1 MIKGFK
7 NMSLFQRDRYTMRWP
22 KKIIRDSLT
31 VFLLALFI
39 RTIYSIFFVESEYL
53 STEDQAHY
61 IQLAN
66 FFSTTGFLGVD
77 TSRMPGYPLFI
88 SSIYTVF
95 GESLWNVI
103 SIQILLDSASCVVI
117 ALMAKSLFGKG
128 FWIAGMLSV
137 INLNMII
144 LSTSLLTDTLF
155 LFLFILFI
163 FSLLQ
168 YLQSERTRWLTLLV
182 LFISLATLV
191 RPSSYYLLPILLIG
205 LVSWRLWHRDT
216 ILKIGALTV
225 LYLVIAGVLLGSIHQ
240 RNYQQYGSTALVSQT
255 GTHLLGW
262 VVPATYQYSGQGS
275 YQEGQQLAREGLA
288 SALQHD
294 QLEELPS
301 NPFDGSSYQTNVGKD
316 ILFELGFLNVLK
328 AWVVGSTIN
337 MLAPS
342 VAYAPALR
350 AMEHPSFY
358 ETKGSGIVEKIFNY
372 IKNSSGLLYLS
383 ILAAGTIISVVFTML
398 ALVGAFK
405 MTLEFPPVTVITLL
419 ILVGYFLAITGPIIG
434 VKYRLPIE
442 PILILFATYF
452 LNAVGKKP

>member
-1 MIKGFK
+1 M
-7 NMSLFQRDRYTMRWP
+7 DR
-22 KKIIRDSLT
+22 KIVKDVTFL
-31 VFLLALFI
+31 FLLALLVRVSYAI
-39 RTIYSIFFVESEYL
+39 LFVEIEYL
-53 STEDQAHY
+53 LSEDQMGY
-61 IQLAN
+61 IQLAQQ
-66 FFSTTGFLGVD
+66 FPESGFLGM
-77 TSRMPGYPLFI
+77 TSERVPGYPLFI

-128 FWIAGMLSV
+128 FWIAGVLSV

-144 LSTSLLTDTLF
+144 LSASLLTDTLF

-168 YLQSERTRWLTLLV
+168 YLQNERTSWLILLV

-205 LVSWRLWHRDT
+205 LVVWRLWHRDT
-216 ILKIGALTV
+216 ILKIGKLV
-225 LYLVIAGVLLGSIHQ
+225 ILYLVIIGVLLGGIHQ

-262 VVPATYQYSGQGS
+262 IVPATYQYSGQGS
-275 YQEGQQLAREGLA
+275 YQEGQQLARERLA
-288 SALQHD
+288 SALQRD
-294 QLEELPS
+294 QLETLSS
-301 NPFDGSSYQTNVGKD
+301 NPFESSSYQANVGKD
-316 ILFELGFLNVLK
+316 VLFELGFLNVLK

-337 MLAPS
+337 LLAPS

-358 ETKGSGIVEKIFNY
+358 ETEGNGIVEKLFNY
-372 IKNSSGLLYLS
+372 IKNSSGFLYLS
-383 ILAAGTIISVVFTML
+383 ILAIGTIISVIFTML
-398 ALVGAFK
+398 ALAGVFK
-405 MTLEFPPVTVITLL
+405 MISALPPITVTTLL
-419 ILVGYFLAITGPIIG
+419 LLVSYFFIITGPIIG

-442 PILILFATYF
+442 PILTLFATYF
-452 LNAVGKKP
+452 LNRIYRKKPH

>member
-1 MIKGFK
+1 M
-7 NMSLFQRDRYTMRWP
+7 DR
-22 KKIIRDSLT
+22 KIVKDVTFL
-31 VFLLALFI
+31 FLLALLVRVSYAI
-39 RTIYSIFFVESEYL
+39 LFVEIEYL
-53 STEDQAHY
+53 LSEDQMGY
-61 IQLAN
+61 IQLAQQ
-66 FFSTTGFLGVD
+66 FPESGFLGM
-77 TSRMPGYPLFI
+77 TSERVPGYPLFI

-128 FWIAGMLSV
+128 FWIAGVLSV

-144 LSTSLLTDTLF
+144 LSASLLTDTLF

-168 YLQSERTRWLTLLV
+168 YLQNERTSWFILLV

-191 RPSSYYLLPILLIG
+191 RPSSYYLLLILLIG

-216 ILKIGALTV
+216 ILKIGTLAV
-225 LYLVIAGVLLGSIHQ
+225 FYVVIVGVLLGGIHQ

-255 GTHLLGW
+255 GVHLLGW

-275 YQEGQQLAREGLA
+275 YQEGQQLARKRLA
-288 SALQHD
+288 LALQRD
-294 QLEELPS
+294 QLETLSP
-301 NPFDGSSYQTNVGKD
+301 NPFESSLYQANVGKD
-316 ILFELGFLNVLK
+316 VLFELGSLNMLK
-328 AWVVGSTIN
+328 AWVAGSTIN
-337 MLAPS
+337 LLAPS

-358 ETKGSGIVEKIFNY
+358 ETEGSGIVEKLFNY

-383 ILAAGTIISVVFTML
+383 ILAVGTIISIIFTML
-398 ALVGAFK
+398 ALIGVFK
-405 MTLEFPPVTVITLL
+405 MISVLPPITVTTLL
-419 ILVGYFLAITGPIIG
+419 LLVEYFLVITGPIIG

-442 PILILFATYF
+442 PILTLFVTYF
-452 LNAVGKKP
+452 FVGASLLKKS

>member
-1 MIKGFK
+1 MVRKIEKDVTL
-7 NMSLFQRDRYTMRWP
+7 LF
-22 KKIIRDSLT
+22 L
-31 VFLLALFI
+31 VALLVRVGYAL
-39 RTIYSIFFVESEYL
+39 FFVEPEYFL
-53 STEDQAHY
+53 TEDQALY
-61 IQLAN
+61 IQLAQQLPG
-66 FFSTTGFLGVD
+66 SGLLGIPSERV
-77 TSRMPGYPLFI
+77 PGYPLFI
-88 SSIYTVF
+88 ASIYTLF
-95 GESLWNVI
+95 GEGLWNVI

-155 LFLFILFI
+155 LFLFVLFI

-168 YLQSERTRWLTLLV
+168 YLQNELTKWLVLLV

-216 ILKIGALTV
+216 ILKVGTLSV
-225 LYLVIAGVLLGSIHQ
+225 LFLVIVGVLLGSIHQ
-240 RNYQQYGSTALVSQT
+240 RNYQQYESTALVSQT
-255 GTHLLGW
+255 GTHILGW
-262 VVPATYQYSGQGS
+262 IVPATYQYSGQGN
-275 YQEGQQLAREGLA
+275 YQEGQQLARGKLA
-288 SALQHD
+288 SALQRD
-294 QLEELPS
+294 QLEMLSP
-301 NPFDGSSYQTNVGKD
+301 NPFESSSYLANVGKD
-316 ILFELGFLNVLK
+316 VLFELGFLSILK

-337 MLAPS
+337 LLAPS

-358 ETKGSGIVEKIFNY
+358 ETEGNGIVEKLFNY

-383 ILAAGTIISVVFTML
+383 ILAIGTIISVIFTML
-398 ALVGAFK
+398 ALAGVFK
-405 MTLEFPPVTVITLL
+405 MISALPPITVTTLL
-419 ILVGYFLAITGPIIG
+419 LLVSYFFIITGPIIG

-442 PILILFATYF
+442 PILTLFITYF
-452 LNAVGKKP
+452 LNGTFFKYGSISKDSH

>member
-1 MIKGFK
+1 M
-7 NMSLFQRDRYTMRWP
+7 DR
-22 KKIIRDSLT
+22 KIVKDATLL
-31 VFLLALFI
+31 FLLALLVRVSYAI
-39 RTIYSIFFVESEYL
+39 LFVEIEHLL
-53 STEDQAHY
+53 SEDQMGY
-61 IQLAN
+61 IQLAQQ
-66 FFSTTGFLGVD
+66 FPDSGFLGV
-77 TSRMPGYPLFI
+77 TPERVPGYPLFI

-95 GESLWNVI
+95 GESLWNII

-205 LVSWRLWHRDT
+205 LVSWMLWHRDT

-337 MLAPS
+337 LLAPS

-358 ETKGSGIVEKIFNY
+358 ETKGDGAIEKLFNY
-372 IKNSSGLLYLS
+372 IKNSSGFLYLS
-383 ILAAGTIISVVFTML
+383 ILVVGTIISVIFTML
-398 ALVGAFK
+398 ALVGVFK
-405 MTLEFPPVTVITLL
+405 MILALPTITVATLL
-419 ILVGYFLAITGPIIG
+419 LLVGYFFAITGPIIG

-442 PILILFATYF
+442 PVLTLFVTYF
-452 LNAVGKKP
+452 LLNTNLFRQSKK

>member
-1 MIKGFK
+1 M
-7 NMSLFQRDRYTMRWP
+7 DR
-22 KKIIRDSLT
+22 KIVKDVTFL
-31 VFLLALFI
+31 FLLALLVRVSYAI
-39 RTIYSIFFVESEYL
+39 LFVEIEYL
-53 STEDQAHY
+53 LSEDQMGY
-61 IQLAN
+61 IQLAQQ
-66 FFSTTGFLGVD
+66 FPESGFLGM
-77 TSRMPGYPLFI
+77 TSERVPGYPLFI

-95 GESLWNVI
+95 GESLWNII

-205 LVSWRLWHRDT
+205 LVSWMLWHRDT

-337 MLAPS
+337 LLAPS

-358 ETKGSGIVEKIFNY
+358 ETKGSGIVEKLFNY
-372 IKNSSGLLYLS
+372 IKNSNGFLYLS
-383 ILAAGTIISVVFTML
+383 ILAVGTVISIIFTML
-398 ALVGAFK
+398 ALIGVFK
-405 MTLEFPPVTVITLL
+405 MIVALPPITTTTLL
-419 ILVGYFLAITGPIIG
+419 LLVGYFLAVTGPIIG

-442 PILILFATYF
+442 PILILFVTYF
-452 LNAVGKKP
+452 FIGTSLLKKS